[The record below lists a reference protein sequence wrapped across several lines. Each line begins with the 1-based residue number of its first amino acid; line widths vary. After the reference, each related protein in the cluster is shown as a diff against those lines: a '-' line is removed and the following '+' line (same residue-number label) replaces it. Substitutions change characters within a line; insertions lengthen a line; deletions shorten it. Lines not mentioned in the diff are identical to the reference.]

1 MKFHFEKNP
10 YKKEKSKLSIEIKEK
25 EKFIDLTLKE
35 ISNSLRE
42 RGFLVDSSCRL
53 NLEELAKKDIYSPLV
68 VKRDIK
74 RAEKKREIFRQ
85 EEKSLLK
92 KGKTKEWY
100 LKKIGG
106 IVEKL
111 KTISFNNFW
120 FKGKFFA
127 LRTSLYDDYFNGI
140 DQIILDANPKKPKV
154 LAAIDTTSL
163 KGAWQEKAEKIIK
176 KIKNPERIK
185 IDYGVLARKEKNTL
199 KIEYK
204 ELKGIPLLILAFK
217 ENEEEILKWFGALEN
232 RDKNYLNSLLK
243 EQLAKLKEQCK
254 IFSQIAHPSL
264 KKEYC
269 LLEKFFEKEKN
280 L

>member
-1 MKFHFEKNP
+1 MKFYFEKNSS
-10 YKKEKSKLSIEIKEK
+10 KKEKRELSVEIKEK

-35 ISNSLRE
+35 VSNSLRE
-42 RGFLVDSSCRL
+42 KGFLVDSSCRL
-53 NLEELAKKDIYSPLV
+53 NLEELIKRDIYSPSI
-68 VKRDIK
+68 VKKDIK
-74 RAEKKREIFRQ
+74 KAKRKEEIFRQ
-85 EEKSLLK
+85 EEKTLLR

-100 LKKIGG
+100 LKKIGE

-120 FKGKFFA
+120 FKGRFFA
-127 LRTSLYDDYFNGI
+127 LRTSLYDDYFNGV

-163 KGAWQEKAEKIIK
+163 KGAWQEKVEKIIE
-176 KIKNPERIK
+176 KIKNPEKIK
-185 IDYGVLARKEKNTL
+185 IDYGVVARKEKNTL

-217 ENEEEILKWFGALEN
+217 ENEEEILKWFSALEN
-232 RDKNYLNSLLK
+232 QDKNYLNLLLK
-243 EQLAKLKEQCK
+243 DQLTKLKEQCK

-264 KKEYC
+264 KREYC
-269 LLEKFFEKEKN
+269 LLEKFFEKEKS

>member
-53 NLEELAKKDIYSPLV
+53 NLEELAKRDIYSPLV

-85 EEKSLLK
+85 EEKTLLK

-127 LRTSLYDDYFNGI
+127 LRTSLHDDYFNGI

>member
-53 NLEELAKKDIYSPLV
+53 NLEELAKRDIYSPLV

>member
-53 NLEELAKKDIYSPLV
+53 NLEELAKRDIYSPLV

-85 EEKSLLK
+85 EEKNLLK

-176 KIKNPERIK
+176 KIKNPEGIK

>member
-53 NLEELAKKDIYSPLV
+53 NLEELAKRDIYSPLV

-217 ENEEEILKWFGALEN
+217 ENEEEILKWFDALEN

>member
-25 EKFIDLTLKE
+25 EKFIDLALKE

-53 NLEELAKKDIYSPLV
+53 NLEELAKRDIYSPLV

-85 EEKSLLK
+85 EEKNLLK

-120 FKGKFFA
+120 FKEKFFA

>member
-85 EEKSLLK
+85 EEKNLLK

-120 FKGKFFA
+120 FKEKFFA

>member
-25 EKFIDLTLKE
+25 EKFIDLALKE

-53 NLEELAKKDIYSPLV
+53 NLEELAKRDIYSPLV